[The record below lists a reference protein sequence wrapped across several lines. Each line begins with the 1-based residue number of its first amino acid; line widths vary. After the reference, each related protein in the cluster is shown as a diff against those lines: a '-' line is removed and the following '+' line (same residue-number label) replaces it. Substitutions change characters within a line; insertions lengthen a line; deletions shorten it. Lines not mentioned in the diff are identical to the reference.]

1 MSPHQKSSHI
11 SINYRSS
18 HNQRALYIEH
28 DIMSIQITTPTHY
41 YYECSCKLMRHNL
54 SLESGE
60 TNERDI
66 LLILTPC

>member
-1 MSPHQKSSHI
+1 MSPHQKVRILALIIDHHI
-11 SINYRSS
+11 IREN
-18 HNQRALYIEH
+18 YIEH
-28 DIMSIQITTPTHY
+28 DIMSIQITTPSHY

-60 TNERDI
+60 TNERAI

>member
-1 MSPHQKSSHI
+1 MSPHQKVRILALIIDHHI
-11 SINYRSS
+11 IRE
-18 HNQRALYIEH
+18 HYIEH
-28 DIMSIQITTPTHY
+28 DIMSIQITTPSHY